1 MTGWQVAFSILA
13 AALTATGIAWAVIS
27 WRKSGPDVTAEI
39 GRGEVDRHTGVLRVQ
54 FMSGEKKITRL
65 TDPFGLRDKQGQ
77 ATCKKGRRKGPPD
90 GWDPV
95 PVNAIFV
102 RNRGRAAVTVQ
113 RCTYAADLRV
123 TGFRF
128 EPQPEASPW
137 GDHLPARL
145 DPGEEII
152 LIHEQVGM
160 RLLWN
165 VVMKD
170 HGVAQTV
177 YGVVLE
183 LGNGKEVFTDPPIVV
198 RIDMTEEELA
208 EVAAQGGRVKRIHIV
223 DPPHNVVAP
232 RKRFRFFGKD
242 QRQAVVMLDEAEG
255 GSGVPEQHP

>member
-13 AALTATGIAWAVIS
+13 AALTATGIGWAVVS
-27 WRKSGPDVTAEI
+27 WRKSGADVTAEI

-54 FMSGEKKITRL
+54 FMSGAKKITRL
-65 TDPFGLRDKQGQ
+65 TDPFGLRDKQDH
-77 ATCKKGRRKGPPD
+77 ATRKKQRRKSKPD

-102 RNRGRAAVTVQ
+102 RNRGRTAVTVQ
-113 RCTYAADLRV
+113 RCTYTADLGV
-123 TGFRF
+123 TGFGF

-145 DPGEEII
+145 DPGAEII

-183 LGNGKEVFTDPPIVV
+183 LGNGKEVFAEPPVV
-198 RIDMTEEELA
+198 VHVDMTEEELA
-208 EVAAQGGRVKRIHIV
+208 EVAARGGRVERIDVV
-223 DPPHNVVAP
+223 DPQRNVVPP

-242 QRQAVVMLDEAEG
+242 QRLAVVMSDETEG
-255 GSGVPEQHP
+255 GSGVPDQRP